1 MGYFPT
7 FSHLAERLFVYMFH
21 YLAKLS
27 SSCFILIPK
36 AEKYSLTR
44 HLRHGTPTDHTLVR
58 HMRLAIIL
66 SQMTL
71 ELSGNAVHL
80 SIYQK

>member
-1 MGYFPT
+1 MSYFPT

-44 HLRHGTPTDHTLVR
+44 HFQHGTPTDHTMVL
-58 HMRLAIIL
+58 HMKLTINL

-71 ELSGNAVHL
+71 WLSGNAVNL
-80 SIYQK
+80 SI